1 MDNRQLIL
9 SMKVS
14 PVSYEE
20 TINQILKWTAE
31 PQSRYICLSN
41 VHMCMETFERPDFR
55 DVVNEADLVVPDG
68 RPIVW
73 ALQLLG
79 VKNATQVRGPD
90 LVPKLLKIAEQQG
103 LSVGFYGGT
112 PEALEKLKK
121 CLDQNFPK
129 IKVTCAIPPPF
140 RALTQTEDSAF
151 IDEINRSATQILFVF
166 LGCPKQEQ
174 WMAAHRDKLS
184 CVMLGVGAALNF
196 LTAHQKQAPPVMQ
209 KLGLEWLHRLYHE
222 PRRLWKR
229 YLKYNTLFLLFFFFK
244 MAKNNK

>member
-9 SMKVS
+9 SMKVN

-20 TINQILKWTAE
+20 TINQILKWTAQ
-31 PQSRYICLSN
+31 PQSRYICFSN
-41 VHMCMETFERPDFR
+41 VHMCMETFESLAFR

-79 VKNATQVRGPD
+79 VKNATQVRGPA
-90 LVPKLLKIAEQQG
+90 LVPKLLKLAEQQA

-112 PEALEKLKK
+112 PDALVELKK
-121 CLDQNFPK
+121 RLAHIFPK
-129 IKVTCAIPPPF
+129 IKVTCTISPPF
-140 RALTQTEDSAF
+140 RALTQAEDSAF
-151 IDEINRSATQILFVF
+151 IDEINRSGTQILFVF

-209 KLGLEWLHRLYHE
+209 KLGLEWLHRLSHE

-229 YLKYNTLFLLFFFFK
+229 YFKYNTLFLFCFFWFNVK
-244 MAKNNK
+244 KT